1 MRHGIPSKK
10 GYEINYKR
18 YFLASKIGNKSM
30 FKSMILKPSH
40 IIKIYKISNRLKWF
54 IEKMLEKIG
63 YYFVGYKVDINENYK
78 DIKALKKEINT
89 LNDKLNKHM
98 DLGN

>member
-1 MRHGIPSKK
+1 MKHGISSKK

-18 YFLASKIGNKSM
+18 YFLASKIGSKSM
-30 FKSMILKPSH
+30 LNK
-40 IIKIYKISNRLKWF
+40 IINRLKWYVAKLLNK
-54 IEKMLEKIG
+54 IDKIMEKLG

-89 LNDKLNKHM
+89 LNDKLNKHIN
-98 DLGN
+98 LSN